1 MRKFKTILCSLLSLC
16 IIACPLAS
24 SITVS
29 GAEDIDTLENK
40 LDKLTK
46 QSQEYQ
52 KTLDDTK
59 NDISE
64 KEAYSEALVGKI
76 DVLSQKI
83 NATNQSINKLNT
95 GIAQKKEQIDK
106 GNKDIDSQVDAL
118 IDRLKAIDKAGS
130 ASDLEIV
137 LGAKD
142 LSDFIDKVNLVK
154 TVSNIDKEL
163 INNINDKLTVVNKQ
177 KQELEKDKTELDKEK
192 DSLQEDL
199 DDLNGTLEK
208 NKELLQD
215 LYTKNENAKSK
226 LDDVS
231 GKIADQE
238 KEIKAYWEADAKKRA
253 AASAGGHVDVTDRV
267 THYEKRQQQQ
277 QQSSSS
283 SSSSSTK
290 KSSSSSQSSQQT
302 QQSQQISE
310 SYDEP
315 QADTPTTG
323 GFVWPCPG
331 IYYLTA
337 EFGEDRTTYAHG
349 AIDIGC
355 PMNSTVVAAESGT
368 VSYTCTSCTHNWG
381 KAGSCGCGWGFG
393 NFVWMDHGNGKETI
407 YGHLT
412 TVLVSPGQYV
422 TKGTVIGYSGSTG
435 HSSGPHLHFECRYN
449 GVKYD
454 PMSEY

>member
-163 INNINDKLTVVNKQ
+163 IDNINDKLNVVNKQ
-177 KQELEKDKTELDKEK
+177 IHSRRTLTTSTAHLRKTR
-192 DSLQEDL
+192 SF
-199 DDLNGTLEK
+199 
-208 NKELLQD
+208 
-215 LYTKNENAKSK
+215 SR
-226 LDDVS
+226 
-231 GKIADQE
+231 I
-238 KEIKAYWEADAKKRA
+238 
-253 AASAGGHVDVTDRV
+253 
-267 THYEKRQQQQ
+267 
-277 QQSSSS
+277 
-283 SSSSSTK
+283 STPRTRTQ
-290 KSSSSSQSSQQT
+290 SQS
-302 QQSQQISE
+302 
-310 SYDEP
+310 
-315 QADTPTTG
+315 
-323 GFVWPCPG
+323 
-331 IYYLTA
+331 L
-337 EFGEDRTTYAHG
+337 TTYRARSRIRRRKSRHTG
-349 AIDIGC
+349 R
-355 PMNSTVVAAESGT
+355 
-368 VSYTCTSCTHNWG
+368 
-381 KAGSCGCGWGFG
+381 
-393 NFVWMDHGNGKETI
+393 
-407 YGHLT
+407 LT
-412 TVLVSPGQYV
+412 QR
-422 TKGTVIGYSGSTG
+422 KGLQLQPAV
-435 HSSGPHLHFECRYN
+435 
-449 GVKYD
+449 
-454 PMSEY
+454 M